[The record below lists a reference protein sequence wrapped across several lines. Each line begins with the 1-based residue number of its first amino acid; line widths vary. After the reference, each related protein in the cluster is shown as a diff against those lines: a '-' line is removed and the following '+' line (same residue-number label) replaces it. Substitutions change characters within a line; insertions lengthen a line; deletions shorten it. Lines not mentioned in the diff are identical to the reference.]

1 MEVAGVLREKWER
14 VSVGEELLV
23 FSVQFSGKRRLGRR
37 VASFQCSVFREE
49 EK

>member
-23 FSVQFSGKRRLGRR
+23 FSVQFSGKRRLELL
-37 VASFQCSVFREE
+37 VFREE